1 MDISNEFIQQVLPTA
16 KPYCVFI
23 LKAGTNRTQA
33 DAEQIQW
40 EHVRYLMQ
48 LRYDGKLSVTCP
60 VIDDSDLMGIGILN
74 TTDLNEAK
82 DILDEDPNIKSGR
95 LVYDVHICMGFPGDM
110 LAE

>member
-1 MDISNEFIQQVLPTA
+1 MAISNEFIQQVLPTA
-16 KPYCVFI
+16 KLYCVFI
-23 LKAGTNRTQA
+23 LKAGVNRNQP

-60 VIDDSDLMGIGILN
+60 VMDDSDVMGVGILN
-74 TTDLNEAK
+74 TADLNEAK
-82 DILDEDPNIKSGR
+82 DILNEDPNIKAGR
-95 LVYDVHICMGFPGDM
+95 LVYDMHVCMGFPGDT

>member
-1 MDISNEFIQQVLPTA
+1 MGISNEFIQQVLPTA

-23 LKAGTNRTQA
+23 LKAGANRNQD

-60 VIDDSDLMGIGILN
+60 VMDNSDLMGVGILN
-74 TTDLNEAK
+74 TSDLNEAK
-82 DILDEDPNIKSGR
+82 NILDEDPNVKAGR
-95 LVYDVHICMGFPGDM
+95 LVYDVHACMSFPGDT